1 MFLQIN
7 FIYIYI
13 YMKLMNLMKLSDIS
27 PQNQQNNNK

>member
-7 FIYIYI
+7 FTYIYIYI
-13 YMKLMNLMKLSDIS
+13 KLSDIS